1 MGKSAAFPSGNK
13 YCSLFTFFIFSL
25 EDGEAVRVTVV
36 DTAVRK
42 CLSQIV
48 DNIKFIERLLKCS
61 DPSVIFPRMQFVK

>member
-1 MGKSAAFPSGNK
+1 MGKSAAFLSGNK

-42 CLSQIV
+42 CLS
-48 DNIKFIERLLKCS
+48 
-61 DPSVIFPRMQFVK
+61 